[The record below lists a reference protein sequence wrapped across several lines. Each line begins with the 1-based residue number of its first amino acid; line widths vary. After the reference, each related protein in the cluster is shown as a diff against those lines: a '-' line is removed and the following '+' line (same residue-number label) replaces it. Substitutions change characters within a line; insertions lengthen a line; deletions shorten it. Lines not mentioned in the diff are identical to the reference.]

1 MSRRLSFALST
12 ALLSTLV
19 VTAPA
24 NAETTIVKLEG
35 LAPATSVNVM
45 SINDSG
51 VAVGSSTARNLTRA
65 VKFEGDRTIPFSG
78 PADASINLLAVNNHG
93 AAAGRLSYPGST
105 DTNPIRFNPDGT
117 YAVLSIPFGYT
128 HATAVGINDN
138 GITYGIAWGDD
149 DQTIPVSWR
158 PNGVLTA
165 MKLPVGTTEG
175 RVVSAS
181 PNGYAA
187 GYVFG
192 PGRDWVPVRWNPGN
206 TVTVL
211 PTPADGIMSRA
222 SAVNRN
228 GDVVGVVET
237 ATGGR
242 YGLRW
247 NADGSMDRYGPQ
259 DEPTGIN
266 DHGTVVGYGRVDN
279 QLCPFRWTREGEKLD
294 LGLLEPANS
303 IDMMAINNDGVIVG
317 TVWGKAYKWIVS

>member
-1 MSRRLSFALST
+1 MSRRLSFALSA

-24 NAETTIVKLEG
+24 HAETTIIPLHG
-35 LAPATSVNVM
+35 LAAATYVTVM

-51 VAVGSSTARNLTRA
+51 VAVGGSTARDFTRA
-65 VKFEGDRTIPFSG
+65 VKFEGDRTTEFVGPF
-78 PADASINLLAVNNHG
+78 DASISLLAVNSHG
-93 AAAGRLSYPGST
+93 AAVGRLSVPGST

-138 GITYGIAWGDD
+138 GITYGIAWGHG

-165 MKLPVGTTEG
+165 MKLPAGATDGT
-175 RVVSAS
+175 VVSAS

-187 GYVFG
+187 GYVSG
-192 PGRDWVPVRWNPGN
+192 PGLDWMPVRWNPDHS
-206 TVTVL
+206 VTVL
-211 PTPADGIMSRA
+211 PVPADGIRSRA

-228 GDVVGVVET
+228 GDVVGFVDPT
-237 ATGGR
+237 TGGR
-242 YGLRW
+242 YGVRW
-247 NADGSMDRYGPQ
+247 NADGSMDKYGPQ
-259 DEPTGIN
+259 DVPTGIN

-279 QLCPFRWTREGEKLD
+279 KLRPFRWTREGEKLD